1 MAGHRAKRPKVHKK
15 TKEMESS
22 CPFCPGSEDVEGDW
36 NVLALKNKYPSL
48 QIDPP
53 DPDVSGSDLF
63 PVKPAK
69 GICEVIIYT
78 KDHEMTLEKLTHEHI
93 IKLVDLWTNRF
104 DEIGKINDIQ
114 YVFIFENTGAEIGV
128 SIDHP
133 HGQLYSFTF
142 IPPRIERELDSA
154 KEYWEKNKKCLFCDI
169 IKSEVD
175 DGRRIVCE
183 NEDFICFIPFF
194 TQYTYG
200 THVYSKRHLQCLLD
214 FTKREKE
221 NFARILKD
229 ILGRYRKKF
238 PDQLDYIMVFH
249 QRPTTGEKFDFF
261 HFYVEFIIVQRGKG
275 KKKYL
280 GGVERGTGSIINAS
294 IPEERAK
301 ELREINF

>member
-15 TKEMESS
+15 TKEMEGS
-22 CPFCPGSEDVEGDW
+22 CPFCSGSEDVKGEW
-36 NVLALKNKYPSL
+36 AVLALKNKYPSL
-48 QIDPP
+48 QINPP
-53 DPDVSGSDLF
+53 DPDVPGSDLF

-78 KDHEMTLEKLTHEHI
+78 KDHDMTLEKLTIKHI
-93 IKLVDLWTNRF
+93 IELVDLWTNRF
-104 DEIGKINDIQ
+104 EEIGSKKDIK
-114 YVFIFENTGAEIGV
+114 YVYIFENTGAEIGV

-142 IPPRIERELDSA
+142 IPPRIERELASG
-154 KEYWEKNKKCLFCDI
+154 KEYREKNGKCLFCDI

-200 THVYSKRHLQCLLD
+200 THIYSKRHLQCLLD
-214 FTKREKE
+214 FNKREKE

-249 QRPTTGEKFDFF
+249 QRPTTGEEFEYF
-261 HFYVEFIIVQRGKG
+261 HFYVEFIIIQRGEG
-275 KKKYL
+275 KKKFL
-280 GGVERGTGSIINAS
+280 GGVERGTGTIINAS

-301 ELREINF
+301 ELREVDF